1 MRGAHEVAG
10 NDAATGRVGIVLGI
24 VPRVAA
30 AAAPVG
36 MR

>member
-10 NDAATGRVGIVLGI
+10 NDAATGRGGIELGI
-24 VPRVAA
+24 APRVAA
-30 AAAPVG
+30 TAAPVD